1 MVAAPVA
8 PQTKTAAATQSKA
21 QAIAKKPAVVKAAVV
36 SKAKPSPV
44 TAPQVA
50 AAKPSASK
58 LRVATPAAVKKAPAK
73 SVAKA
78 PVAKPAP
85 VKVAPAQTAAS
96 PVAQPVAVK
105 KAAAKTPAGAKNAVK
120 KTPLAKQVAA
130 EVAALPDAIRPDY
143 WDEACRY
150 LIKKD
155 RILRKI
161 IPKYTGMGLQ
171 SQGDAFSTLARSIV
185 SQQISTSAAAA
196 VWTRFEHSVQGQL
209 TAAKVL
215 ALESAQLRACGLS
228 ARKAEYLHDLALHVH
243 EGRLDVTAWQQAED
257 EEIIAALTAVRG
269 IGRWTAEMFLMF
281 HLMRPNVLPLDDLGL
296 IQGISRNY
304 FSGEPVSRSDAREVA
319 EAWKPWRS
327 VATWYMWRSLSEP
340 QSY

>member
-1 MVAAPVA
+1 M
-8 PQTKTAAATQSKA
+8 
-21 QAIAKKPAVVKAAVV
+21 AKKPAVVKAVA
-36 SKAKPSPV
+36 SKAKPILV
-44 TAPQVA
+44 AAPKAA
-50 AAKPSASK
+50 AAKPSVSK
-58 LRVATPAAVKKAPAK
+58 PSAAKPIAAKKTPAK
-73 SVAKA
+73 SVAKVPA
-78 PVAKPAP
+78 AKPVP
-85 VKVAPAQTAAS
+85 VKVAPNKAVPS
-96 PVAQPVAVK
+96 PAVK
-105 KAAAKTPAGAKNAVK
+105 SVVAKKTAAKTAAGAKTAVK
-120 KTPLAKQVAA
+120 KTPLAKPVAA
-130 EVAALPDAIRPDY
+130 EVTGLPDSIRPDY

-161 IPKYTGMGLQ
+161 IPKYTGIGLQ

-196 VWTRFEHSVQGQL
+196 VWSRFEQSVQGQL

-215 ALESAQLRACGLS
+215 VLEAAQLRACGLS

-243 EGRLDVTAWQQAED
+243 EGRLNVQAWQQAED
-257 EEIIAALTAVRG
+257 EAIIAELTAVRG

-281 HLMRPNVLPLDDLGL
+281 HLLRPNVLPLDDLGL

-327 VATWYMWRSLSEP
+327 VATWYMWRSLAEP